1 VPEGSFASIYTRQ
14 IDTQFDLNQ
23 FARQPHRI
31 QVVRWKGFDMHRRK
45 VRAWLVLMLALITGT
60 ALAQQPQHDEHH
72 PPAPPA
78 AAGPGLPGGMA
89 GGGDM
94 PMMGMMRMMTGREGM
109 AMMGAMA
116 SHVEGRLAFLKTE
129 LKITDAQLP
138 LWNAVAEAMHAN
150 AKTMGDMAGG
160 MMGGSQMATLPDKLA
175 MREKMMTA
183 HLEALRKFKAAV
195 DPLYAALSDEQ
206 KKTAD
211 ELLIG
216 PMGMM

>member
-1 VPEGSFASIYTRQ
+1 
-14 IDTQFDLNQ
+14 
-23 FARQPHRI
+23 
-31 QVVRWKGFDMHRRK
+31 MHCRK

-78 AAGPGLPGGMA
+78 AAGPGMPGGMA
-89 GGGDM
+89 GAGDM
-94 PMMGMMRMMTGREGM
+94 PMMGMMRMMMGRDGM
-109 AMMGAMA
+109 SMMGAMA
-116 SHVEGRLAFLKTE
+116 RHVEGRLAFLKTE

-138 LWNAVAEAMHAN
+138 LWNAVADAMRAN
-150 AKTMGDMAGG
+150 AKNMGDMAGG
-160 MMGGSQMATLPDKLA
+160 MMGGSQTATLPDKLA
-175 MREKMMTA
+175 MREKMMTT

>member
-1 VPEGSFASIYTRQ
+1 
-14 IDTQFDLNQ
+14 
-23 FARQPHRI
+23 
-31 QVVRWKGFDMHRRK
+31 MHRRK
-45 VRAWLVLMLALITGT
+45 VRAWLVLMLALIAGS

-78 AAGPGLPGGMA
+78 AAGPGMPGGMA
-89 GGGDM
+89 GAGDM
-94 PMMGMMRMMTGREGM
+94 PMMGMMRMMMGRDGM
-109 AMMGAMA
+109 SMMGAMA
-116 SHVEGRLAFLKTE
+116 RHVEGRLAFLKTE
-129 LKITDAQLP
+129 LKITDAQLS
-138 LWNAVAEAMHAN
+138 LWNAVADAMRAN

-160 MMGGSQMATLPDKLA
+160 MMGGSQTATLPDKLA

-195 DPLYAALSDEQ
+195 DPLYAALSEEQ

>member
-1 VPEGSFASIYTRQ
+1 
-14 IDTQFDLNQ
+14 
-23 FARQPHRI
+23 
-31 QVVRWKGFDMHRRK
+31 MHRRK
-45 VRAWLVLMLALITGT
+45 VCIWLVLMLALIAGP

-72 PPAPPA
+72 PAAPPP
-78 AAGPGLPGGMA
+78 AAGPGMPGGMA

-94 PMMGMMRMMTGREGM
+94 PMMRMMMGRDGM
-109 AMMGAMA
+109 SMMGAMA
-116 SHVEGRLAFLKTE
+116 RHVEGRLAFLKTE
-129 LKITDAQLP
+129 LKITDTQLP
-138 LWNAVAEAMHAN
+138 LWNAVADAMRAN

-160 MMGGSQMATLPDKLA
+160 MMGGSQAGMLPEKLA

-195 DPLYAALSDEQ
+195 DPLYAALGDEQ

>member
-1 VPEGSFASIYTRQ
+1 
-14 IDTQFDLNQ
+14 
-23 FARQPHRI
+23 
-31 QVVRWKGFDMHRRK
+31 
-45 VRAWLVLMLALITGT
+45 MLALMAGP

-78 AAGPGLPGGMA
+78 TAGLGMPGGMA
-89 GGGDM
+89 GGDM
-94 PMMGMMRMMTGREGM
+94 PMMRMMMGRDGM

-116 SHVEGRLAFLKTE
+116 GHVEGRVAFLKTE

-138 LWNAVAEAMHAN
+138 LWNAVAEAMRAN

-160 MMGGSQMATLPDKLA
+160 MMAGSQTATLPDKLA

-183 HLEALRKFKAAV
+183 HLEGLRKFKAAV
-195 DPLYAALSDEQ
+195 DPLYAALNDEQ

>member
-1 VPEGSFASIYTRQ
+1 
-14 IDTQFDLNQ
+14 
-23 FARQPHRI
+23 
-31 QVVRWKGFDMHRRK
+31 MHRRK
-45 VRAWLVLMLALITGT
+45 VCIWLVLMLALIAGP

-72 PPAPPA
+72 PAAPPP
-78 AAGPGLPGGMA
+78 AAGPGMPGGMA

-94 PMMGMMRMMTGREGM
+94 PMMRMMMGRDGM
-109 AMMGAMA
+109 SMMGAMA
-116 SHVEGRLAFLKTE
+116 RHVEGRLAFLKTE
-129 LKITDAQLP
+129 LKITDTQLP
-138 LWNAVAEAMHAN
+138 LWNAVADAMRAN
-150 AKTMGDMAGG
+150 AKSMGDMAGG
-160 MMGGSQMATLPDKLA
+160 MMGGSETATLPDKLA

-183 HLEALRKFKAAV
+183 HLEALRRFKAAV

>member
-1 VPEGSFASIYTRQ
+1 
-14 IDTQFDLNQ
+14 
-23 FARQPHRI
+23 
-31 QVVRWKGFDMHRRK
+31 MHRRK
-45 VRAWLVLMLALITGT
+45 VCAWLVLMLALIAGS
-60 ALAQQPQHDEHH
+60 ALAQLPQHDEHH

-78 AAGPGLPGGMA
+78 AAGPGMPGGMA

-94 PMMGMMRMMTGREGM
+94 PMMGMMRMMMGRDGM
-109 AMMGAMA
+109 SMMGAMA
-116 SHVEGRLAFLKTE
+116 RHVEGRLAFLKTE

-138 LWNAVAEAMHAN
+138 LWNAVADAMRAN

-160 MMGGSQMATLPDKLA
+160 MMGGSETATLPDKLA
-175 MREKMMTA
+175 MRDKMMTA

>member
-1 VPEGSFASIYTRQ
+1 MHHRKICGS
-14 IDTQFDLNQ
+14 
-23 FARQPHRI
+23 
-31 QVVRWKGFDMHRRK
+31 
-45 VRAWLVLMLALITGT
+45 LVLMLALIVGPV
-60 ALAQQPQHDEHH
+60 LAQQPQHDEHH
-72 PPAPPA
+72 PPAPLA
-78 AAGPGLPGGMA
+78 AAGPGMPGGMA
-89 GGGDM
+89 GAGDM
-94 PMMGMMRMMTGREGM
+94 PMMRMMMGRDGV

-116 SHVEGRLAFLKTE
+116 RHVEGRLAFLKTE

-138 LWNAVAEAMHAN
+138 LWNALANAMRAN

-160 MMGGSQMATLPDKLA
+160 MMGGSQTAALPEKLA

-183 HLEALRKFKAAV
+183 HLEALRKFKAAA
-195 DPLYAALSDEQ
+195 DPLYAALGDEQ

>member
-1 VPEGSFASIYTRQ
+1 MS
-14 IDTQFDLNQ
+14 
-23 FARQPHRI
+23 
-31 QVVRWKGFDMHRRK
+31 
-45 VRAWLVLMLALITGT
+45 ALIAGQ
-60 ALAQQPQHDEHH
+60 ALAQQPQHDEHD

-78 AAGPGLPGGMA
+78 AAGPGMQGGMA
-89 GGGDM
+89 GAGDM
-94 PMMGMMRMMTGREGM
+94 PMMGMMRMMMGRDGM
-109 AMMGAMA
+109 SMMGAMA
-116 SHVEGRLAFLKTE
+116 RHVEGRLAFLKTE

-138 LWNAVAEAMHAN
+138 LWNSVADAMRAN
-150 AKTMGDMAGG
+150 AKSIGDMPGG
-160 MMGGSQMATLPDKLA
+160 VMGGSQTATLPDKLA

-195 DPLYAALSDEQ
+195 DPLYTALSDEQ

>member
-1 VPEGSFASIYTRQ
+1 
-14 IDTQFDLNQ
+14 
-23 FARQPHRI
+23 
-31 QVVRWKGFDMHRRK
+31 MHCRK
-45 VRAWLVLMLALITGT
+45 VRAWLVLMLALIAGS

-78 AAGPGLPGGMA
+78 AAGPGMPGGMA
-89 GGGDM
+89 GAGDM
-94 PMMGMMRMMTGREGM
+94 PMMGMMRMMMGRDGM
-109 AMMGAMA
+109 SMMGAMA
-116 SHVEGRLAFLKTE
+116 RHVEGRLAFLKTE

-138 LWNAVAEAMHAN
+138 LWNAVADAMRAN

-160 MMGGSQMATLPDKLA
+160 MMGSSQTATLPDKLA
-175 MREKMMTA
+175 MRDKMMTA